1 MTVVGNIP
9 LDIAGRYSG
18 SPAMARVVRTIV
30 KGDISR
36 YFRWTLGRE
45 DGQPVP
51 VGIYRAYLFGG
62 SIDGVEYNDNFIRQ
76 NPRTDPYF

>member
-1 MTVVGNIP
+1 MAVGNIS

-36 YFRWTLGRE
+36 YFRWTLDRE

-51 VGIYRAYLFGG
+51 AGIYRA
-62 SIDGVEYNDNFIRQ
+62 
-76 NPRTDPYF
+76 

>member
-1 MTVVGNIP
+1 MMTVGNIP

-36 YFRWTLGRE
+36 YFRLTLDRE

-51 VGIYRAYLFGG
+51 AGIYRAYLFGE
-62 SIDGVEYNDNFIRQ
+62 STDGVEDIDNFIRQ